1 MKKRYVI
8 IGLLAAALT
17 SSGQRLD
24 SAYKKQ
30 TLSKT
35 DVQVLF
41 SYYTQDNDHSAVTGG
56 IGTENLQVYAP
67 QISIDHQPDSFNT
80 IHIDGGVDIISS
92 ASTDNIDFVVSSA
105 SKVDARSHIN
115 IGYNRLLHDKQN
127 RLGGNVS
134 YSIES
139 DYTSRGGALTWSK
152 TNADQTREISANV
165 QVFFDDLRWGRFEGG
180 KPIKLIYPSELRAQ
194 EWFDSYKRNSFNFS
208 FGIYQTIN
216 RRMSLG
222 IYPGVSYQSGE
233 LATPFHR
240 VYFADDSKRV
250 ENLPGSRLKIPIGI
264 QLNSFLGSRW
274 ILRSYYRFYWD
285 DFGMLAHTFSIESP
299 MKVIRVLTFTP
310 FIRLYTQ
317 SKADYFKPYK
327 LHDINQEFYTSD
339 YDLSE
344 FTSYK
349 TGLGIRYA
357 PFNTQ
362 HRVTFKE
369 VELRY
374 AYYKRSDGLQAH
386 MITAYFS
393 FSSQK
398 KRK

>member
-1 MKKRYVI
+1 MKKHYII
-8 IGLLAAALT
+8 IGLLAASLT
-17 SSGQRLD
+17 SAGQRLD

-30 TLSKT
+30 VLSKT
-35 DVQVLF
+35 DVQVVF
-41 SYYTQDNDHSAVTGG
+41 SYYTQDNNHSAVTGG
-56 IGTENLQVYAP
+56 IGTENLQVYSP
-67 QISIDHQPDSFNT
+67 QIFIDHQRDSFNT

-92 ASTDNIDFVVSSA
+92 ASTDNIDYIVSSA

-115 IGYNRLLHDKQN
+115 IGYNRLLRDKQN
-127 RLGGNVS
+127 RIGGNLL

-139 DYTSRGGALTWSK
+139 DYTSRGGGLTWSK
-152 TNADQTREISANV
+152 VSADQTREVSANV

-180 KPIKLIYPSELRAQ
+180 KPIKLIYPVELRNK

-216 RRMSLG
+216 RRMALG

-240 VYFADDSKRV
+240 VYFTDNSKRV
-250 ENLPGSRLKIPIGI
+250 ENLPESRLKIPIGV

-285 DFGMLAHTFSIESP
+285 DFGITAHTFSIESP
-299 MKVIRVLTFTP
+299 IKATRVLTFTP

-317 SKADYFKPYK
+317 TKADSFKPYK
-327 LHDINQEFYTSD
+327 QHDISQQFYTSD
-339 YDLSE
+339 YDLSG

-349 TGLGIRYA
+349 TGIGIRYA
-357 PFNTQ
+357 PFNSQ
-362 HRVTFKE
+362 HRFTFKE

-374 AYYKRSDGLQAH
+374 AYYKRSDGLAAH
-386 MITAYFS
+386 IITAYFS
-393 FSSQK
+393 FDSQK

>member
-1 MKKRYVI
+1 MKKRYII
-8 IGLLAAALT
+8 IGLLAASLT

-24 SAYKKQ
+24 SVYKKQ

-35 DVQVLF
+35 DVQVML
-41 SYYTQDNDHSAVTGG
+41 SYYTQDNNHSAVTGG
-56 IGTENLQVYAP
+56 IGTENLQVYSP
-67 QISIDHQPDSFNT
+67 QIFLDHQPDSLNT
-80 IHIDGGVDIISS
+80 IHVDGGVDIISS
-92 ASTDNIDFVVSSA
+92 ASTDNIDYVVSSA
-105 SKVDARSHIN
+105 SKVDARWHTN
-115 IGYNRLLHDKQN
+115 VGYNRLLRDKQN
-127 RLGGNVS
+127 RIGANVT

-139 DYTSRGGALTWSK
+139 DYTARGGGLIWSK
-152 TNADQTREISANV
+152 TSADQTRELSANV

-180 KPIKLIYPSELRAQ
+180 KPVKLIYPSELRTK

-208 FGIYQTIN
+208 FGFLQTIN

-222 IYPGVSYQSGE
+222 IYPGLSYQEGE

-240 VYFADDSKRV
+240 VYFTDNSKRV
-250 ENLPGSRLKIPIGI
+250 ENLPSSRLKIPIGL
-264 QLNSFLGSRW
+264 QLNSFLGSGW

-285 DFGMLAHTFSIESP
+285 DFGIVAHTFSIESAI
-299 MKVIRVLTFTP
+299 KATRVLMFTP

-317 SKADYFKPYK
+317 TQADYFKPYA
-327 LHDINQEFYTSD
+327 LHDITQQFYTSD
-339 YDLSE
+339 YDLSG

-357 PFNTQ
+357 PFKTGK
-362 HRVTFKE
+362 HATFKD

-374 AYYKRSDGLQAH
+374 AFYKRSDGLHAH

>member
-1 MKKRYVI
+1 MKKHYVI

-30 TLSKT
+30 ALSKT

-41 SYYTQDNDHSAVTGG
+41 SYYTQDNNHSAVTGG
-56 IGTENLQVYAP
+56 IGTENLQVYSP
-67 QISIDHQPDSFNT
+67 QISIDHQRDSFNT
-80 IHIDGGVDIISS
+80 LHIDGGVDIISS

-105 SKVDARSHIN
+105 SKVDARFHTN
-115 IGYNRLLHDKQN
+115 VGYNRLLRDKQN
-127 RLGGNVS
+127 RIGGS
-134 YSIES
+134 LIYSIES
-139 DYTSRGGALTWSK
+139 DYTARGARLTWSK
-152 TNADQTREISANV
+152 TNTDQTRELSANV
-165 QVFFDDLRWGRFEGG
+165 QMFFDDLRWGRFENG
-180 KPIKLIYPSELRAQ
+180 KPIELIYPSELRTK
-194 EWFDSYKRNSFNFS
+194 EWFNSHNRNSFNFS
-208 FGIYQTIN
+208 FGIYQTLN
-216 RRMSLG
+216 RRMALG
-222 IYPGVSYQSGE
+222 IYPGISYQSGE

-240 VYFADDSKRV
+240 VYFTDESKRV
-250 ENLPGSRLKIPIGI
+250 ENLPDSRLKIPIGI
-264 QLNSFLGSRW
+264 QLNSFIGSRW

-285 DFGMLAHTFSIESP
+285 DFGMVAHTFSLESP
-299 MKVIRVLTFTP
+299 IKATRVLTFTP

-327 LHDINQEFYTSD
+327 LHDIKQQFYTSD
-339 YDLSE
+339 YDLSG

-349 TGLGIRYA
+349 TGVGIRYA

-362 HRVTFKE
+362 HRITFKE
-369 VELRY
+369 LELRY
-374 AYYKRSDGLQAH
+374 AYYKRSDGLHAH
-386 MITAYFS
+386 MITTYFS

>member
-1 MKKRYVI
+1 MKKHYVL
-8 IGLLAAALT
+8 IGLLAASLT
-17 SSGQRLD
+17 SAGQRLD

-30 TLSKT
+30 VLSKT
-35 DVQVLF
+35 DVQVMF

-56 IGTENLQVYAP
+56 IGTESLQVYSP
-67 QISIDHQPDSFNT
+67 QIFINHQSDSFNT

-115 IGYNRLLHDKQN
+115 VGYNRLLCDKQN
-127 RLGGNVS
+127 RIGGNLV

-139 DYTSRGGALTWSK
+139 DYTSRGGGLTWSK
-152 TNADQTREISANV
+152 VNPDQTREVSANV

-180 KPIKLIYPSELRAQ
+180 KPVKLIYPVELRNK
-194 EWFDSYKRNSFNFS
+194 EWFDSFKRNSFNFS

-216 RRMSLG
+216 RRMALG
-222 IYPGVSYQSGE
+222 IYPGLSYQSGE

-240 VYFADDSKRV
+240 VYFTDNSERV
-250 ENLPGSRLKIPIGI
+250 ENLPESRLKIPIGV

-274 ILRSYYRFYWD
+274 ILRSYYRIYWD
-285 DFGMLAHTFSIESP
+285 DFGIVAHTFSIESP
-299 MKVIRVLTFTP
+299 IKAMRVLTFTP
-310 FIRLYTQ
+310 FVRLYTQ
-317 SKADYFKPYK
+317 TKADYFKPYK
-327 LHDINQEFYTSD
+327 QHDIRQQFYTSD
-339 YDLSE
+339 YDLSG

-349 TGLGIRYA
+349 TGIGIRYA
-357 PFNTQ
+357 PFNAQ
-362 HRVTFKE
+362 HRFTFKE

-374 AYYKRSDGLQAH
+374 AYYKRSDGLAAH
-386 MITAYFS
+386 MITTYFS
-393 FSSQK
+393 FNSQK